1 MEFYPLGVHGVS
13 IDEVNK
19 MVSVRGKA
27 DPWVLIKAIEENGN
41 FAELLSYEKEPNRKN
56 YSESSSTV
64 SEIENVQKNG
74 REKKKSYS
82 FWRGGYKD
90 NKNNFFKSKKE
101 KKGNGREEEEHKIE
115 DYVPL
120 KIDPEVCRDP
130 FCKVHKR
137 RPVITSRVPSR
148 DNENH
153 PHHTGIGGVFPGAH
167 QLFHHTNPYGFQY
180 RDKNGPEILAPPY
193 SSFYSRRPAAPYGFT
208 FHGNRNPGNCTTM

>member
-1 MEFYPLGVHGVS
+1 
-13 IDEVNK
+13 

-41 FAELLSYEKEPNRKN
+41 SAELLSYEKDPNRKN

-64 SEIENVQKNG
+64 SETENVQKNG
-74 REKKKSYS
+74 REKKSYS
-82 FWRGGYKD
+82 FWRGNKD
-90 NKNNFFKSKKE
+90 KKSNSFKSKKE
-101 KKGNGREEEEHKIE
+101 KQEEEEEHKIE

-153 PHHTGIGGVFPGAH
+153 PHHTGMGGVFPGAY
-167 QLFHHTNPYGFQY
+167 QLFHQTNPYGFRY
-180 RDKNGPEILAPPY
+180 RDNNGPEMLAPPHGG
-193 SSFYSRRPAAPYGFT
+193 FYSRRPAAPYGFT
-208 FHGNRNPGNCTTM
+208 FHGNGNPGNCTTM